1 MESNLISRPGWKQGG
16 VRSKFLFGGG
26 EVVKGNSED
35 IWSGVVVWES
45 LKNFPLNNLKS
56 GVSKDRDSL

>member
-1 MESNLISRPGWKQGG
+1 METRRRAIKIFIW
-16 VRSKFLFGGG
+16 GG

-35 IWSGVVVWES
+35 IWSGVVVWGS